1 MRPRNPVIEMTHSAS
16 GSLLGPEFDDFL
28 YAPIGEEKN
37 GMLLSVLSALAR
49 LDLDPWQEATELA
62 GLPRENAT
70 QRLASLIA
78 TLPGVP
84 SAHFDPGTIAA
95 GLIARLPHR
104 PDSNI
109 PRRDTLPAVGTA
121 GKTRAFIFAILWS
134 SCWAFN
140 LSWQAVNHPRR
151 LTTPIRKHP
160 AWSRLSYRHRTL
172 TDDDQAD

>member
-1 MRPRNPVIEMTHSAS
+1 MIEMTHSAS

-121 GKTRAFIFAILWS
+121 GKTRAFIFAIFMVFLLGVQFVLAS
-134 SCWAFN
+134 RQSPAQIDDAN
-140 LSWQAVNHPRR
+140 TQASGMVSPQLPPPNSDR
-151 LTTPIRKHP
+151 
-160 AWSRLSYRHRTL
+160 
-172 TDDDQAD
+172 